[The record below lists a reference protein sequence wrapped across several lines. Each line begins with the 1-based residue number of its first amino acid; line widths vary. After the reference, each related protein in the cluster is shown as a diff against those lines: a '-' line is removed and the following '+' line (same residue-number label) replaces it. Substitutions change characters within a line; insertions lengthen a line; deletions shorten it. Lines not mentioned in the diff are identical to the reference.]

1 MISLSLL
8 KKYQNYSDKGVGL
21 IKAVIFD
28 MDGVL
33 IDSEPYYLQRR
44 LDFFASVK
52 ITVAKSQLQQVVGG
66 NMKVVLPLLL
76 PGKSSAEYAQLL
88 QAYRAYKASHPLN
101 FAAALQPGAA
111 DALESLKNE
120 GYQLALASSSDRQFI
135 QGMLMKTELTGV
147 FSVVLSGQDFA
158 KSKPDPSIYLTALQQ
173 LQVAATEAL
182 AIEDSQMG
190 IASAKAAG
198 IYTLAFAV
206 TNPLVATDQSAADAH
221 IAKFDQ
227 LFSYLKR

>member
-1 MISLSLL
+1 M
-8 KKYQNYSDKGVGL
+8 

-44 LDFFASVK
+44 LDFFDSVA

-76 PGKSSAEYAQLL
+76 PGKTATEYDELL
-88 QAYRAYKASHPLN
+88 AAYRAYKASHPLN
-101 FAAALQPGAA
+101 FAAALQSGAREV
-111 DALESLKNE
+111 LQKLTEQH
-120 GYQLALASSSDRQFI
+120 YQLALASSSDRQFI
-135 QGMLMKTELTGV
+135 EEMLTKTGLTAV
-147 FSVVLSGQDFA
+147 FSVILSGQDFA

-173 LQVAATEAL
+173 LGVTADQAL

-198 IYTLAFAV
+198 IETLAFAV
-206 TNPLVATDQSAADAH
+206 TNPLVATDQSAADAW
-221 IAKFDQ
+221 IQEFNQ
-227 LFSYLKR
+227 IFNYLPRNN

>member
-1 MISLSLL
+1 M
-8 KKYQNYSDKGVGL
+8 

-44 LDFFASVK
+44 LDFFASVA

-76 PGKSSAEYAQLL
+76 PGKTAPEYAALL
-88 QAYRAYKASHPLN
+88 QSYRAYKASHPLN
-101 FAAALQPGAA
+101 FTAALQPGAREI
-111 DALESLKNE
+111 LQELQQQ

-135 QGMLMKTELTGV
+135 QEMLTKTQLTDV

-158 KSKPDPSIYLTALQQ
+158 KSKPDPSIYLTSLNQ
-173 LQVAATEAL
+173 LGVTAKEAL

-206 TNPLVATDQSAADAH
+206 TNPLVATDQSAADAK
-221 IAKFDQ
+221 IEKFDQ
-227 LFSYLKR
+227 VLTYL